1 MQVLGMKRG
10 ILHALFCGNI
20 NPSARQIRAHSEYS
34 RLCRELMGAENALRN
49 VLDEDATEIL
59 ECMESA
65 HLSLDAITAEEY
77 WTDGFQTGFRLAL
90 AVLDEDECDLQ
101 PITE

>member
-1 MQVLGMKRG
+1 MKRG

-34 RLCRELMGAENALRN
+34 RLCKELMDAENALRN
-49 VLDEDATEIL
+49 ILDEDATEIL
-59 ECMESA
+59 ERMENA
-65 HLSLDAITAEEY
+65 HLSLDALAAEEY

-90 AVLDEDECDLQ
+90 AILEDDDSDLQ

>member
-1 MQVLGMKRG
+1 MKRG

-20 NPSARQIRAHSEYS
+20 NPSARQIKAHSEYK
-34 RLCRELMGAENALRN
+34 RLCKELMDAENALRN
-49 VLDEDATEIL
+49 VLDEHTTEIL
-59 ECMESA
+59 ERMENA
-65 HLSLDAITAEEY
+65 HLSLDALAAEEY